1 MQDRE
6 RLDCDVEVL
15 RHEVPENLGPE
26 ESMYSSCYLVFIL
39 LVFEAYIL
47 ESVLTDSRREDD
59 QSSPVVLDEFAHFLL
74 KISSRRVVQQFL
86 SFPCRVR
93 FPFPKFAP
101 ILSKN
106 VAKESNGLKVVRLV
120 EKTNEVS
127 GLGKGSEPADR
138 EERK

>member
-1 MQDRE
+1 M
-6 RLDCDVEVL
+6 LK
-15 RHEVPENLGPE
+15 
-26 ESMYSSCYLVFIL
+26 
-39 LVFEAYIL
+39 
-47 ESVLTDSRREDD
+47 SVLTDSRREDD
-59 QSSPVVLDEFAHFLL
+59 QSSPVVLDEFSHFLL
-74 KISSRRVVQQFL
+74 KIPSRLIVQQLL

-120 EKTNEVS
+120 EKTNEASEASEVS